1 MTRDDL
7 PDSALVAAART
18 GDRGAFAVLV
28 ERHYGL
34 LLATCRRA
42 TGDPDLAADAAQEAV
57 VAALLGLDRLRRD
70 DRFAAWLIGIG
81 LNLCRRALRERARYD
96 RADGAPDVAAPGP
109 EPDEAADAARIAQR
123 VRDAIAALPP
133 GQRAA
138 VALYHLGGLGHADI
152 ADHLGTKPGAV
163 KTRLYKARAVLRR
176 QLDDIHREEF
186 PMPAATPVRVAD
198 VRRPSE
204 HPDRRI
210 VVLEEVGG
218 KRTLPIWIG
227 IPEADGLVSALEEIE
242 FPRPGAHHFAQ
253 RLLHA
258 AGGELREV
266 RVSRL
271 SEHTFYAI
279 ATLADGAEV
288 DARPSD
294 AITLALVAGAP
305 ITVDPAVFDIARE
318 YVRERPDYA
327 AEASGP
333 HDDASVLAD
342 EVRARL
348 AAFRKELEGD

>member
-1 MTRDDL
+1 MTRNDL
-7 PDSALVAAART
+7 PESALVAAART
-18 GDRGAFAVLV
+18 GDRAAFAALV

-42 TGDPDLAADAAQEAV
+42 TGDPDLAADAAQDAV

-96 RADGAPDVAAPGP
+96 RADGAPEVPASGP
-109 EPDEAADAARIAQR
+109 EPDEAADAARIAER

-133 GQRAA
+133 GQRVA

-152 ADHLGTKPGAV
+152 ADHLGTNPRAV
-163 KTRLYKARAVLRR
+163 KTRLYKARAALRR
-176 QLDDIHREEF
+176 RLDDIHREEF
-186 PMPAATPVRVAD
+186 PMAAPTPVRVAD

-204 HPDRRI
+204 HPERRI

-218 KRTLPIWIG
+218 ERTLPIWIG
-227 IPEADGLVSALEEIE
+227 IPEAESLVAALEGIE
-242 FPRPGAHHFAQ
+242 LPRPGAHHFAQ
-253 RLLHA
+253 RLLRA
-258 AGGELREV
+258 AGGELRGV

-305 ITVDPAVFDIARE
+305 VTVDEAVFDIARE
-318 YVRERPDYA
+318 YGRERPHYA
-327 AEASGP
+327 AEATGP

-348 AAFRKELEGD
+348 ADLRKE